1 MKRTKTGFT
10 LIELLVVIAI
20 IAILAAILFPV
31 FQKVRENARRTACLS
46 NMKQLGLAF
55 TQYNQDADEKFPDSK
70 FYGRGWA
77 SKIYP
82 YVQSTDVYLC
92 PDDSDPQNVNDP
104 LNGVNE
110 HRLAYVIS
118 AYVAQSYLSNNPG
131 GLSGGLSLA
140 QLVAPASTVLLYETD
155 SLSDGNANLYVGF
168 NKFSTDIVTD
178 TYDSGAGYGNH
189 AGGDAPPATQR
200 HMKGAPVTLPY
211 NSGSPD
217 AAGFTDGSLNWLC
230 CDGHAKFVDWVKVAN
245 GDLDP
250 PPNPTSVNNLG
261 NGNSYALTM
270 SIN

>member
-1 MKRTKTGFT
+1 MKRTRGGFT

-31 FQKVRENARRTACLS
+31 FAKVRENARRTACLS

-82 YVQSTDVYLC
+82 YVQSTGVYLC
-92 PDDSDPQNVNDP
+92 PDDSDPQNAADP

-110 HRLAYVIS
+110 SRLAYVIS
-118 AYVAQSYLSNNPG
+118 GYVAQSYMG
-131 GLSGGLSLA
+131 GTSGGLSLA
-140 QLVAPASTVLLYETD
+140 QLVAPASSVLLYETD
-155 SLSDGNANLYVGF
+155 SLSDGGGNLYVGF
-168 NKFSTDIVTD
+168 NKFSTDIVAD
-178 TYDSGAGYGNH
+178 TYDSGAGYCTH
-189 AGGDAPPATQR
+189 SGGDAPPATQR
-200 HMKGAPVTLPY
+200 HMKGGPAGVFFST
-211 NSGSPD
+211 SPD

-230 CDGHAKFVDWVKVAN
+230 CDGHAKFVDWVKVSN
-245 GDLDP
+245 GDLTGPAD
-250 PPNPTSVNNLG
+250 PTSVNNLG